1 MLPGPTNVLLPVTLT
16 AYDLG
21 SLSHIRGPSCSSLLQ
36 PHLWSHPTT
45 RTAATQ
51 TYLLLRPASKPWS
64 SESLLP
70 GKPAL
75 DSHLWDEAVSST
87 FWVLLSHLLP
97 SIPRQSWHSHC
108 WVFPWRE
115 SPQLYATH
123 SLPVAVLS
131 PSHTA
136 SQTTPTTLGHGCSI
150 TPISQVKKQRHT
162 WRGCYS
168 LSKIKQVGKSWGRTQ
183 AQAQDHRTRPPLL
196 D

>member
-21 SLSHIRGPSCSSLLQ
+21 SLSHVRGPPCYCLLQ
-36 PHLWSHPTT
+36 PRLWLHPTT

-70 GKPAL
+70 GKPSL
-75 DSHLWDEAVSST
+75 DSHLRDEALSST
-87 FWVLLSHLLP
+87 FWVLLSLPLP
-97 SIPRQSWHSHC
+97 SIPRQSWRSHC
-108 WVFPWRE
+108 RVFPWQE

-136 SQTTPTTLGHGCSI
+136 SQPTPNDPRTWTLYHSHF
-150 TPISQVKKQRHT
+150 T
-162 WRGCYS
+162 
-168 LSKIKQVGKSWGRTQ
+168 GKETE
-183 AQAQDHRTRPPLL
+183 AHMEK
-196 D
+196 